1 MAKILND
8 SRLTVNEA
16 ALLYCILVSPD
27 PKDKKQ
33 RIDPTIK
40 ESINYMIGG
49 YTADSEEKRLETIAS
64 VTSEQMTLF

>member
-8 SRLTVNEA
+8 SRLPVNEA
-16 ALLYCILVSPD
+16 ALLYCILGSPD
-27 PKDKKQ
+27 PKDKKK
-33 RIDPTIK
+33 RIYPTIK

>member
-16 ALLYCILVSPD
+16 ALLYCILGSPD
-27 PKDKKQ
+27 PKDKKK
-33 RIDPTIK
+33 RIYPTIK

-49 YTADSEEKRLETIAS
+49 YTADSEEKQLETIAS

>member
-8 SRLTVNEA
+8 SRLSVNEA
-16 ALLYCILVSPD
+16 ALLYCILGSPD
-27 PKDKKQ
+27 PKDKKK
-33 RIDPTIK
+33 RIYPTIK
-40 ESINYMIGG
+40 ECISYMIGA